1 MTREKG
7 GTEQKGARR
16 EKARKG
22 LRRPPAAG
30 PLYVLLLEGLSK
42 PSQHQNSPKLWK
54 LSFLIPWQSLQIPLL
69 FHWWVSW
76 LMLIRSVCLKSLGSQ
91 IPKIELWMPY
101 HLSHKDTKYKYMDA
115 IWNFLNDSSLVGP
128 KMVKTSADLMT
139 QGQPVRSIESLY
151 SN

>member
-76 LMLIRSVCLKSLGSQ
+76 LMLIRSVCPKSLGSQ

-101 HLSHKDTKYKYMDA
+101 HLSHKVQVSGRILEFSQWQLTGWTKNGKNLGWPDA
-115 IWNFLNDSSLVGP
+115 R
-128 KMVKTSADLMT
+128 
-139 QGQPVRSIESLY
+139 QQVRSIESLY